1 MPRCLR
7 GTLRRLGTGPARR
20 VALDTDHPKSTTLRD
35 LLVELRNG
43 LPLYKPILIEV
54 EPGSKVAPDNT
65 IDRTMTLRKPLDWA
79 EQYGRE
85 YAAHS
90 FLVLGP
96 NTLSSGLET
105 PVTIG
110 RSRRC
115 DVRVENDSVSKVH
128 GSVVFDR
135 ASGEYYIV
143 DENSRNG
150 TCINGEP
157 LTPGVPA
164 AIWSGAYVS
173 FGDAVFV
180 FIDPPTLRKLS
191 KLAV

>member
-1 MPRCLR
+1 MIADPPKAQ
-7 GTLRRLGTGPARR
+7 TLRELLLEIRGGF
-20 VALDTDHPKSTTLRD
+20 TLH
-35 LLVELRNG
+35 
-43 LPLYKPILIEV
+43 KPILIELEQGDQRASLESTV
-54 EPGSKVAPDNT
+54 
-65 IDRTMTLRKPLDWA
+65 DRTMTLSQPMAWV

-85 YAAHS
+85 LANHP
-90 FLVLGP
+90 FLMVGQ
-96 NTLSSGLET
+96 NTLAAGLDA

-135 ASGEYYIV
+135 ATGDYFVI

-150 TCINGEP
+150 TRINGEP

-164 AIWSGAYVS
+164 AVWSGAHVA

-180 FIDPPTLRKLS
+180 FLDPPTLRKLA
-191 KLAV
+191 KLAVE

>member
-1 MPRCLR
+1 M
-7 GTLRRLGTGPARR
+7 
-20 VALDTDHPKSTTLRD
+20 VSDHPKAHTLRE
-35 LLVELRNG
+35 LLLELRKG
-43 LPLYKPILIEV
+43 YTLYKPILIQV
-54 EPGSKVAPDNT
+54 EAGSHFRPEAT
-65 IDRTMTLRKPLDWA
+65 IDNTMTLRKPLDWA
-79 EQYGRE
+79 EQYSRE
-85 YAAHS
+85 YAGHA

-96 NTLSSGLET
+96 NTLSAGLET

-115 DVRVENDSVSKVH
+115 DVRVDNDSVSKVH
-128 GSVVFDR
+128 SSVVFDR

-150 TCINGEP
+150 TCINGGA

-164 AIWSGAYVS
+164 AVWAGAYVS
-173 FGDAVFV
+173 FGDALFV
-180 FIDPPTLRKLS
+180 FIDPPTLRKLA

>member
-1 MPRCLR
+1 MIADLPKAQ
-7 GTLRRLGTGPARR
+7 TLRELLLEIRSGF
-20 VALDTDHPKSTTLRD
+20 TLH
-35 LLVELRNG
+35 
-43 LPLYKPILIEV
+43 KPILIELDQGEQRHGV
-54 EPGSKVAPDNT
+54 ESTV
-65 IDRTMTLRKPLDWA
+65 DRTMTLAQPMAWV

-85 YAAHS
+85 LANHM
-90 FLVLGP
+90 FLLIGP
-96 NTLSSGLET
+96 NTLAAGMDT

-128 GSVVFDR
+128 GSLVFDR
-135 ASGEYYIV
+135 ATGEYFII

-150 TCINGEP
+150 TRINGEP

-164 AIWSGAYVS
+164 AVWSGAHVA

-180 FIDPPTLRKLS
+180 FLDPPTLRKLA
-191 KLAV
+191 KLAVE

>member
-1 MPRCLR
+1 MAVEDPPKAHTLHELLLEMKR
-7 GTLRRLGTGPARR
+7 GYVL
-20 VALDTDHPKSTTLRD
+20 H
-35 LLVELRNG
+35 
-43 LPLYKPILIEV
+43 KPILIEL
-54 EPGSKVAPDNT
+54 EPGSRVSPDIT
-65 IDRTMTLRKPLDWA
+65 IDRTMTIKQPLDWV
-79 EQYGRE
+79 EEYGRE
-85 YAAHS
+85 LGNNA

-96 NTLSSGLET
+96 NTLSAGLDQ

-128 GSVVFDR
+128 GSVVYDP
-135 ASGEYYIV
+135 GTNEYFII

-150 TCINGEP
+150 TRINGEP

-164 AIWSGAYVS
+164 AVWAGAHVA
-173 FGDAVFV
+173 FGDALFV
-180 FIDPPTLRKLS
+180 FLDPPTLRKLA

>member
-1 MPRCLR
+1 MEERPKSI
-7 GTLRRLGTGPARR
+7 TLRE
-20 VALDTDHPKSTTLRD
+20 

-43 LPLYKPILIEV
+43 LTLHKPILIEV
-54 EPGSKVAPDNT
+54 EPGSRVAPDAT

-85 YAAHS
+85 YAGHTY
-90 FLVLGP
+90 LLLGP
-96 NTLSSGLET
+96 NTLAAGMEQ

-115 DVRVENDSVSKVH
+115 DVRVDNDSVSKVH

-135 ASGEYYIV
+135 TSGEYYIV

-150 TCINGEP
+150 TCINGEN
-157 LTPGVPA
+157 LSPGVPSA
-164 AIWSGAYVS
+164 VWSGAYVS

-191 KLAV
+191 KLPI